1 VSKLSFKTR
10 KPVIGL
16 GRARSSP
23 AYHEG
28 IIIERQV
35 RRVRV
40 WGRVE
45 DSAVGVLIE
54 EGTRETSWS
63 MDIRRTK
70 TIKNR
75 TELNQK
81 DSRCDIFYA
90 ANGLVSVRA
99 GQRRNRI

>member
-1 VSKLSFKTR
+1 
-10 KPVIGL
+10 
-16 GRARSSP
+16 
-23 AYHEG
+23 
-28 IIIERQV
+28 V

-40 WGRVE
+40 WGKVE
-45 DSAVGVLIE
+45 DSAAGVLIE
-54 EGTRETSWS
+54 EKTRETSWS
-63 MDIRRTK
+63 MENIRRTK

-81 DSRCDIFYA
+81 DSRCDVFYA